1 MLMLMLSHLYLSW
14 KEYGKKASELLSEK
28 NAVVKVPGYNDKARM
43 VKSNSGSRPHLV
55 VCKKGGQFA
64 CDNTCP
70 NWRSLS
76 ICAHAV
82 AAAEDNGDLMTF
94 LTWFRKLRNRLISNN
109 NKYASWT
116 WNAKVLC
123 HPQRRRRLQS
133 SHVLASQKL

>member
-1 MLMLMLSHLYLSW
+1 
-14 KEYGKKASELLSEK
+14 
-28 NAVVKVPGYNDKARM
+28 M

-76 ICAHAV
+76 ICAHTV

-116 WNAKVLC
+116 WT
-123 HPQRRRRLQS
+123 QRFFATPKEEKGCNE
-133 SHVLASQKL
+133 VVC